1 MQIIKTN
8 TARLLDA
15 AKIKYKLIAYTV
27 DESNLSAIQVAD
39 LLNENIHQVFKT
51 LVLEGDKL
59 GHFVCIIPGSKEL
72 NMKHTAKV
80 SGNKRCNMILMKDL
94 LNFTGYVRGAC
105 SPIGMKR
112 KFPTFIHSSC
122 LDFEYI
128 YISAGQRGLQIQI
141 SPNDLIEVTMAK
153 VVDLIQ

>member
-8 TARLLDA
+8 SARLLDA
-15 AKIKYKLIAYTV
+15 AKIKYKLITYTV
-27 DESNLSAIQVAD
+27 DESNLNAIQVAD
-39 LLNENIHQVFKT
+39 LLKENVHQVFKT

-94 LNFTGYVRGAC
+94 LNITGYIRGAC

>member
-94 LNFTGYVRGAC
+94 LNITGYVRGAC